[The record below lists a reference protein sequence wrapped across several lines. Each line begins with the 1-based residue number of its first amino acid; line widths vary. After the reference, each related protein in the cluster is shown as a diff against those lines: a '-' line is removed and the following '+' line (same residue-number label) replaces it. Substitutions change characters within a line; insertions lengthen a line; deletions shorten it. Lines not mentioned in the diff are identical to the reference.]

1 MEGKKFEIC
10 NLKYVTDA
18 KRCVID
24 ARRSAIVEKDFEK
37 I

>member
-10 NLKYVTDA
+10 NLKYV
-18 KRCVID
+18 IN